1 MPLDYLAIA
10 RRLLQQPTAAFHEH
24 YVVAAVVGLAADLGA
39 DLQAD
44 EAGNLT
50 LRVGGAADPG
60 LCLTAHLDHPALG
73 FGRPQGEELL
83 FERLGGVPD
92 EFTAGARVRIYDA
105 ARAGDGR
112 VPEPLTGGAV
122 TARPDEVEAAVPTYR
137 VRPDDVIEGDRLFA
151 VWDLPDCEVDGSRL
165 IGAACDDLAG
175 AAVALTTLD
184 RCRDRDIALSV
195 LLTRAEETGFG
206 GMLAAVAADNLPSAD
221 LYINIECSSCLA
233 GAPLGDGPVV
243 RVGDKRW
250 LFDAAATGA
259 LDAAGEA
266 VDRAREG
273 GAPVQ
278 RRLMG
283 AGTCEATPL
292 QRSGR
297 ATGAVA
303 LPLDN
308 YHNHGGDRLRAEA
321 VDLEDA
327 RTLVDLLVEL
337 AGSGPMVEAL
347 QRPGRRLDE
356 QLDERRQAQTPRLI
370 DSRASLP
377 LAPASPAKEMDG

>member
-1 MPLDYLAIA
+1 MPHDYLAIA

-39 DLQAD
+39 ALQAD
-44 EAGNLT
+44 AAGNLT
-50 LRVGGAADPG
+50 LRVQGAVDPG

-73 FGRPQGEELL
+73 FGRLQEEELL

-92 EFTAGARVRIYDA
+92 EFTAGARVRIFDA

-112 VPEPLTGGAV
+112 VPEPLTGGTV
-122 TARPDEVEAAVPTYR
+122 TARPAEVEATVPTYR
-137 VRPDDVIEGDRLFA
+137 VRPDEAVQGDRLFA
-151 VWDLPDCEVDGSRL
+151 VWDLPDCELDGSRL
-165 IGAACDDLAG
+165 IGTACDDLAG
-175 AAVALTTLD
+175 AAVALAVLD
-184 RCRDRDIALSV
+184 RCRDKGIALSV

-206 GMLAAVAADNLPSAD
+206 GMLAAVADHSLPPAE
-221 LYINIECSSCLA
+221 LYVNIECSSCLA

-250 LFDAAATGA
+250 LFDAPATGA

-266 VDRAREG
+266 VDKARDG

-327 RTLVDLLVEL
+327 RTLVDLLAEL

-356 QLDERRQAQTPRLI
+356 QLDERRQAQMPRLI

-377 LAPASPAKEMDG
+377 LDPASPAKEMDG